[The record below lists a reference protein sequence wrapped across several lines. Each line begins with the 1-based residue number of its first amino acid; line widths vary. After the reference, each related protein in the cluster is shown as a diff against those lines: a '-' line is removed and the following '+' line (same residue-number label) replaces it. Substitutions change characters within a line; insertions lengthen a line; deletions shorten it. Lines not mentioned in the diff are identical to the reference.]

1 MRCRLLALV
10 AALGLVFGS
19 TSAMAQAPTGD
30 IAGRVVDSSGAVLP
44 GAVVTVSGGALIQP
58 LSATTGDTG
67 TYLFPGL
74 QPGNTYTVKFE
85 LTGFRTLIV
94 ERVAVSV
101 GGNTTTNATLEVS
114 ALQETV
120 TVSSEAPLVDTRK
133 TGTKSNY
140 TQEQLQNVPSARDPW
155 VMLDRTPGIAMDR
168 ANVGGS
174 QSGQQSGY
182 ISRGATSTNNKWLLD
197 GVDITDQ
204 AATGASAVYYDFDML
219 QEMQISTGGND
230 VTQQT
235 GGVGINLVTKSGS
248 DTIRGSGRYYWTD
261 QELGSTNLT
270 PELRAQ
276 GARSGAPIKNIKD
289 YGIEGGGP
297 IYKGRAW
304 FWGSYSK
311 QDIQVGVVNFYQ
323 KVSGC
328 PVNAADPLA
337 QSLSVAEINSC
348 LNTDLTVLDNYNIK
362 GSALLFSGNT
372 FTWHSNFADKIRNA
386 RDASDN
392 RPFET
397 TYIQQGPV
405 WTHKASDRH
414 VFSDRWIADAAYAH
428 VGGGFGL
435 LFQEPGNRQIQ
446 PLNDLGTGRWER
458 SFNQSEFDR
467 PATSVNLTTTYFRP
481 ATLGGDHAFKVGY
494 NFRDTPAS
502 STTVYGGDT
511 YAQTRNGVPER
522 AQFWRSAATEY
533 AMSTHSVF
541 AQDTFT
547 RNRLTL
553 TAGVRWDRQDDEALA
568 SSVESNSLVPQWL
581 PGIAFEGADSGVT
594 FSNWSPRVG
603 AGYDLLGT
611 GRTVL
616 RSSFSVYYGQ
626 IAPGSLS
633 GTLNPVSAASISFP
647 WNDANGDRVVQLNEV
662 TLQRS
667 AVIAFS
673 GNYNP
678 DNPGFLGTTNTV
690 DPGLKNDRTVEWTA
704 SVDQQVG
711 SRIAVSLSYIYRRY
725 SDFRFDQRVGIS
737 ESNWN
742 PTTYQPTCAAVAPA
756 CPQLTYFQP
765 NISIP
770 GTQRLV
776 NRGGYTRDFN
786 GIEATF
792 TKRMAERWMLD
803 MNYAYNDA
811 VDSFDTVQG
820 YSATFDPTNLSIYD
834 GQQYAVEAGGS
845 GIDNV
850 FVNAKHMFKLAGVY
864 NAPWDINLGAT
875 YQIRSGYLFPQ
886 RILSPNRAGAAGATN
901 LVLEPF
907 GESRYDTFQM
917 VDARV
922 AKRFNV
928 GRRSIEG
935 SLDVFNVG
943 NINTVLT
950 RNLNQAAATAN
961 SVTGIVA
968 PRVLRLGVRV
978 MF

>member
-1 MRCRLLALV
+1 MRGKLLALL
-10 AALGLVFGS
+10 ATLGVIFGS
-19 TSAMAQAPTGD
+19 RSAMAQAPTGN
-30 IAGRVVDSSGAVLP
+30 IIGRVADSSGAVLP
-44 GAVVTVSGGALIQP
+44 GVVVTVSGGALIQP

-67 TYLFPGL
+67 TYQFPGL

-85 LTGFRTLIV
+85 LTGFRTTVV
-94 ERVAVSV
+94 ERVEVNV
-101 GGNTTTNATLEVS
+101 GSNTVTNAALEVS

-120 TVSSEAPLVDTRK
+120 TVSSEAPLVDTRRM
-133 TGTKSNY
+133 GTRSNF

-155 VMLDRTPGIAMDR
+155 VMLERSPGIAMDR

-182 ISRGATSTNNKWLLD
+182 VSRGATTTNNKWLLD

-204 AATGASAVYYDFDML
+204 AATGASSVYYDFDML
-219 QEMQISTGGND
+219 QEMQVSTGGND

-248 DTIRGSGRYYWTD
+248 DAFRGSGRYYWTD
-261 QELGSTNLT
+261 DSLGSTNLT
-270 PELRAQ
+270 QELRIQ
-276 GARSGAPIKNIKD
+276 GARTGAPIQNIKD

-297 IYKGRAW
+297 IWKRRAW

-311 QDIQVGVVNFYQ
+311 NDIKVGVVNFFQ
-323 KVSGC
+323 KVPGC
-328 PVNAADPLA
+328 PVNSSDPLA
-337 QSLSVAEINSC
+337 LQLSVEELNAC
-348 LNTDLTVLDNYNIK
+348 LNTDLTVLENYNIK

-386 RDASDN
+386 RDASDL

-397 TYIQQGPV
+397 TYIQEGPV

-435 LFQEPGNRQIQ
+435 LFQEPGNRQVQ
-446 PLNDLGTGRWER
+446 PLNDLATGRWER

-467 PATSVNLTTTYFRP
+467 PATSVNLTATYFRP
-481 ATLGGDHAFKVGY
+481 ATLGGDHAIKFGY
-494 NFRDTPAS
+494 NFRDTPAEA
-502 STTVYGGDT
+502 TTVYGGDV

-522 AQFWRSAATEY
+522 AQFWRSAATSY
-533 AMSTHSVF
+533 AMTTHSVF
-541 AQDTFT
+541 LQDTYT
-547 RNRLTL
+547 RNKLTL
-553 TAGVRWDRQDDEALA
+553 TGGLRWDRQDDEALS
-568 SSVESNSLVPQWL
+568 SSVDSNPLVPQWL
-581 PGIAFEGADSGVT
+581 PGITFQGADAGVT
-594 FSNWSPRVG
+594 FSNWSPRLGV
-603 AGYDLLGT
+603 GYDLFGT

-616 RSSFSVYYGQ
+616 RSSFSVYFGQ
-626 IAPGSLS
+626 IGPGGLS

-647 WNDANGDRVVQLNEV
+647 WNDANGDRFVQINEV

-678 DNPGFLGTTNTV
+678 DNPTFLGTTNTV
-690 DPGLKNDRTVEWTA
+690 DPGLKNDRTIEWTA
-704 SVDQQVG
+704 TADHQLSN
-711 SRIAVSLSYIYRRY
+711 RIAVSLSYIYRNY
-725 SDFRFDQRVGIS
+725 ADFRFDQRQGIS
-737 ESNWN
+737 ESNWL
-742 PTTYQPTCAAVAPA
+742 PTTYQPVCAPTVPS
-756 CPQLTYFQP
+756 CPQLTYYQP
-765 NISIP
+765 NINIP

-786 GIEATF
+786 GIEATL
-792 TKRMAERWMLD
+792 TKRMADRWMLD
-803 MNYAYNDA
+803 MSYAYNDA
-811 VDSFDTVQG
+811 VDSFDSVQG
-820 YSATFDPTNLSIYD
+820 YSASFDPTNLPIFD

-850 FVNAKHMFKLAGVY
+850 FVNAKHMFKVQGVY
-864 NAPWDINLGAT
+864 VAPWDINLGAT
-875 YQIRSGYLFPQ
+875 YSIRDGYLFPQ
-886 RILSPNRAGAAGATN
+886 RVLSPNRSGGSGTAN
-901 LVLEPF
+901 LFLDPF

-917 VDARV
+917 MDARV
-922 AKRFNV
+922 AKRFAFGN
-928 GRRSIEG
+928 RSIEG
-935 SLDVFNVG
+935 SLDIFNVFNV
-943 NINTVLT
+943 NTVLT

-961 SVTGIVA
+961 QVTGIVA

-978 MF
+978 LF

>member
-1 MRCRLLALV
+1 MRGTLLAIV
-10 AALGLVFGS
+10 AVLGVVFGAAPA
-19 TSAMAQAPTGD
+19 TAQAPTGN
-30 IAGRVVDSSGAVLP
+30 IVGRAVDSSGAVLP
-44 GAVVTVSGGALIQP
+44 GVLVTVSGGALIQP

-67 TYLFPGL
+67 TYQFPGL
-74 QPGNTYTVKFE
+74 QPGDTYTVRFE
-85 LTGFRTLIV
+85 LTGFRTVVV
-94 ERVAVSV
+94 ERVAVGV
-101 GGNTTTNATLEVS
+101 GGNTATNATLEVS

-140 TQEQLQNVPSARDPW
+140 TLEQLQNVPSARDPW
-155 VMLDRTPGIAMDR
+155 VMLERTPGIAMDR

-182 ISRGATSTNNKWLLD
+182 VSRGATTTNNKWLLD

-204 AATGASAVYYDFDML
+204 AATGASSVYYDFDML
-219 QEMQISTGGND
+219 QELQISTGGND

-248 DTIRGSGRYYWTD
+248 DTLRGSGRYYWTD
-261 QELGSTNLT
+261 ESLGSTNLT
-270 PELRAQ
+270 EDLRRQ
-276 GARSGAPIKNIKD
+276 GARSGAPIQNIKD
-289 YGIEGGGP
+289 YGIEAGGP
-297 IYKGRAW
+297 IWRGRAW

-311 QDIQVGVVNFYQ
+311 QDIKVGVVNFY
-323 KVSGC
+323 KKEAGC

-337 QSLSVAEINSC
+337 QQLSVEEINQC

-372 FTWHSNFADKIRNA
+372 FTWHSNFADKVRNA

-397 TYIQQGPV
+397 TYIQEGPV

-414 VFSDRWIADAAYAH
+414 VFNDRWIAEAAYAH

-435 LFQEPGNRQIQ
+435 LFQEPGNRQVQ
-446 PLNDLGTGRWER
+446 PLNDIGTGRWER
-458 SFNQSEFDR
+458 SFQQSVFDR

-481 ATLGGDHAFKVGY
+481 ATLGGDHAFKFGY

-502 STTVYGGDT
+502 STTVYGGDVT
-511 YAQTRNGVPER
+511 AQVRNGVPER
-522 AQFWRSAATEY
+522 ALFWRSAATDY
-533 AMSTHSVF
+533 SMSTHSLF

-547 RNRLTL
+547 ANKLTI
-553 TAGVRWDRQDDEALA
+553 TAGIRWDRQDDSARA
-568 SSVESNSLVPQWL
+568 SSVESNPIIPQWL
-581 PGIAFEGADSGVT
+581 PGIAFEGADANVV
-594 FSNWSPRVG
+594 FSNWSPRLGV
-603 AGYDLLGT
+603 GYDLFGT

-616 RSSFSVYYGQ
+616 RSSFSMYYGQ
-626 IAPGSLS
+626 IGPGSLS

-647 WNDANGDRVVQLNEV
+647 WNDANGDRFVQINEV
-662 TLQRS
+662 NLQRS
-667 AVIAFS
+667 AVITFS

-690 DPGLKNDRTVEWTA
+690 DPGLKNDRTVEWTGT
-704 SVDQQVG
+704 VEHQLT
-711 SRIAVSLSYIYRRY
+711 SRMAMTLSYIYRNY
-725 SDFRFDQRVGIS
+725 SGFRLSQRQGIS

-742 PTTYQPTCAAVAPA
+742 PVTYQPNCASTAPR
-756 CPQLTYFQP
+756 CPQLTYYVP
-765 NISIP
+765 NINLP
-770 GTQRLV
+770 GVLRLT
-776 NRGGYTRDFN
+776 NADGYSRDFN

-792 TKRMAERWMLD
+792 TKRMADRWMLD

-811 VDSFDTVQG
+811 VDNYDNVAG
-820 YSATFDPTNLSIYD
+820 YSGSFDPTNLQIFN
-834 GQQYAVEAGGS
+834 GQQYAQEAGGS

-850 FVNAKHMFKLAGVY
+850 FVNSKHMFKVAGVFV
-864 NAPWDINLGAT
+864 APWDIHLGAT
-875 YQIRSGYLFPQ
+875 YQARQGYLFPQ
-886 RILSPNRAGAAGATN
+886 RVLSPNRPGGSGAVN
-901 LVLEPF
+901 LIFDPF

-922 AKRFNV
+922 AKRFNF

-935 SLDVFNVG
+935 SLDIFNVG
-943 NINTVLT
+943 NVNTVLT
-950 RNLNQAAATAN
+950 RNLNQAASTAN
-961 SVTGIVA
+961 QVTGIVS

>member
-1 MRCRLLALV
+1 MRGRLLALM
-10 AALGLVFGS
+10 AAFGLLVGVLPAS
-19 TSAMAQAPTGD
+19 AQAPTGD
-30 IAGRVVDSSGAVLP
+30 IVGRVVDSSGAVLP
-44 GAVVTVSGGALIQP
+44 GVVVTVSGGSLLQP
-58 LSATTGDTG
+58 LTATTAETG

-74 QPGNTYTVKFE
+74 QPGSAYTVRFE
-85 LTGFRTLIV
+85 LTGFRTVIV
-94 ERVAVSV
+94 ERVQVNTGAS
-101 GGNTTTNATLEVS
+101 TTTNATLEVS

-133 TGTKSNY
+133 TGTKTNF

-155 VMLDRTPGIAMDR
+155 VMLERTPGITMDR
-168 ANVGGS
+168 TNVGGS

-182 ISRGATSTNNKWLLD
+182 VSRGATTTNNKWLLD

-219 QEMQISTGGND
+219 EELQISTGGND

-248 DTIRGSGRYYWTD
+248 DSFRGSGRYYVTD
-261 QELGSTNLT
+261 QEFGSTNLT
-270 PELRAQ
+270 QELRSQ
-276 GARSGAPIKNIKD
+276 GARSGAPIQNIKD

-297 IYKGRAW
+297 IWKRRAW

-311 QDIQVGVVNFYQ
+311 QDIKVGVVNFFQ
-323 KVSGC
+323 KVPGC
-328 PVNAADPLA
+328 PVNSADPLA
-337 QSLSVAEINSC
+337 SSLSVSEVNAC

-362 GSALLFSGNT
+362 GNALLFSGNT
-372 FTWHSNFADKIRNA
+372 FQWHSNFADKIRNA
-386 RDASDN
+386 RDASDL

-397 TYIQQGPV
+397 TYIQEGPV

-435 LFQEPGNRQIQ
+435 LFQEPGNRDIQ

-467 PATSVNLTTTYFRP
+467 PATSVQLTSTYFKP
-481 ATLGGDHAFKVGY
+481 ATLGGDHAFKFGY
-494 NFRDTPAS
+494 VYRDTPSS
-502 STTVYGGDT
+502 STTVYGGDV

-541 AQDTFT
+541 AQDVYT
-547 RNRLTL
+547 RNKLTL
-553 TAGVRWDRQDDEALA
+553 TAGVRWDRQDDAALA
-568 SSVESNSLVPQWL
+568 SSVESNRLIPQWL
-581 PGIAFEGADSGVT
+581 PGISFQGADSGVT
-594 FSNWSPRVG
+594 FSNWSPR
-603 AGYDLLGT
+603 LGLGFDIFGN
-611 GRTVL
+611 GRTVA

-647 WNDANGDRVVQLNEV
+647 WNDANGDRFVQLNEV

-690 DPGLKNDRTVEWTA
+690 DPGLKNDRTVEWT
-704 SVDQQVG
+704 G
-711 SRIAVSLSYIYRRY
+711 SLDHQLTNRVAVSFSYIFRRY

-742 PTTYQPTCAAVAPA
+742 PTTYQPACSAAATS

-765 NISIP
+765 NISLP
-770 GTQRLV
+770 GVLRLV

-786 GIEATF
+786 GIEAVF
-792 TKRMAERWMLD
+792 TKRMADRWMVD
-803 MNYAYNDA
+803 ANYAFNNA
-811 VDSFDTVQG
+811 VDNYDTVQG
-820 YSATFDPTNLSIYD
+820 YSANFDPTNLGIFN
-834 GQQYAVEAGGS
+834 GQQYAQEAGGS

-850 FVNAKHMFKLAGVY
+850 FVNARHLVKLSGVY
-864 NAPWDINLGAT
+864 VAPWDINLGAF
-875 YQIRSGYLFPQ
+875 YNYREGYLFPQ
-886 RILSPNRAGAAGATN
+886 RVLSPNRAGGSGAVN
-901 LVLEPF
+901 LILEPY
-907 GESRYDTFQM
+907 GSSRYDALQTM
-917 VDARV
+917 DLRV
-922 AKRFNV
+922 SKVFRF

-935 SLDVFNVG
+935 SMDVFNLG
-943 NINTVLT
+943 NVNTVLT
-950 RNLNQAAATAN
+950 RNLNQAASNAN

-968 PRVLRLGVRV
+968 PRILRFGVRV
-978 MF
+978 VF

>member
-1 MRCRLLALV
+1 MRGNLLALL
-10 AALGLVFGS
+10 ATLGLVLG
-19 TSAMAQAPTGD
+19 TVPVMAQAPTGD
-30 IAGRVVDSSGAVLP
+30 IVGRVVDSSGAVLP

-74 QPGNTYTVKFE
+74 QPGPTYTVKFE
-85 LTGFRTLIV
+85 LTGFRTVVV
-94 ERVAVSV
+94 EGVAVAV
-101 GGNTTTNATLEVS
+101 GGSTTTNATLEVS

-155 VMLDRTPGIAMDR
+155 VMLERTPGIAMDR

-182 ISRGATSTNNKWLLD
+182 VSRGATTTNNKWLLD

-204 AATGASAVYYDFDML
+204 AATGSSAVYYDFDML

-248 DTIRGSGRYYWTD
+248 DTVRGSGRYYWTD
-261 QELGSTNLT
+261 DSLGSTNLT
-270 PELRAQ
+270 EDLRKQ
-276 GARSGAPIKNIKD
+276 GARSGAPIQNIKD

-297 IYKGRAW
+297 IWKGRAW
-304 FWGSYSK
+304 FWGSYSNN
-311 QDIQVGVVNFYQ
+311 DIKVGVVNFYQ
-323 KVSGC
+323 KVPGC

-337 QSLSVAEINSC
+337 QSLSVAEINNC
-348 LNTDLTVLDNYNIK
+348 LNTDLTVLENYNIK

-386 RDASDN
+386 RDASDT

-414 VFSDRWIADAAYAH
+414 VFNDRWIADAAYAH

-435 LFQEPGNRQIQ
+435 LFQEPGNRQVQ

-458 SFNQSEFDR
+458 SYQQSEFDR
-467 PATSVNLTTTYFRP
+467 PAKSVNLTTTYFRP
-481 ATLGGDHAFKVGY
+481 ASLGGDHAFKFGY

-502 STTVYGGDT
+502 STTVYGGDVT
-511 YAQTRNGVPER
+511 AQTRNSVPER
-522 AQFWRSAATEY
+522 AQFWRSAATNY
-533 AMSTHSVF
+533 AMTTHSVF
-541 AQDTFT
+541 AQDAYT
-547 RNRLTL
+547 RDKLTL
-553 TAGVRWDRQDDEALA
+553 TAGIRWDRQDDEALA
-568 SSVESNSLVPQWL
+568 SSVESNPLIPQWL
-581 PGIAFEGADSGVT
+581 PGIAFQGADAGVT
-594 FSNWSPRVG
+594 FSNWSPRLGV
-603 AGYDLLGT
+603 GYDLFGT
-611 GRTVL
+611 GQTVL

-626 IAPGSLS
+626 IGPGGLS

-647 WNDANGDRVVQLNEV
+647 WNDANGDRFVQLNEV

-667 AVIAFS
+667 SVITFS

-678 DNPGFLGTTNTV
+678 DNPTFLGTTNTV
-690 DPGLKNDRTVEWTA
+690 DQGLKNERTVEWTA
-704 SVDQQVG
+704 SADHQL
-711 SRIAVSLSYIYRRY
+711 SSKIAVSLSYIYRSY
-725 SDFRFDQRVGIS
+725 SDFRFDQRQGIS
-737 ESNWN
+737 ESNWL
-742 PTTYQPTCAAVAPA
+742 PTTYQPTCAATAPS
-756 CPQLTYFQP
+756 CPQLTYYQP
-765 NISIP
+765 NINLP
-770 GTQRLV
+770 GVLRLV
-776 NRGGYTRDFN
+776 NRGGYTRRFN

-792 TKRMAERWMLD
+792 TKRMSDRWMLD

-811 VDSFDTVQG
+811 VDRFDTIQG
-820 YSATFDPTNLSIYD
+820 YSANFDPTNNPIFN

-850 FVNAKHMFKLAGVY
+850 FVNAKNMFKLAGVY
-864 NAPWDINLGAT
+864 VAPWDINLGAT
-875 YQIRSGYLFPQ
+875 YQLRSGYLFPQ
-886 RILSPNRAGAAGATN
+886 RVLSPNRAGGSGAVN
-901 LVLEPF
+901 LVFEPF

-922 AKRFNV
+922 AKRFAF
-928 GRRSIEG
+928 GRRSVEA

-943 NINTVLT
+943 NVNTVLT
-950 RNLNQAAATAN
+950 RNLNQAASTAN
-961 SVTGIVA
+961 QVTGIVA

-978 MF
+978 QF

>member
-1 MRCRLLALV
+1 MRGRLLALL
-10 AALGLVFGS
+10 ATLGVVFG
-19 TSAMAQAPTGD
+19 TVPAAAQAPTGD
-30 IAGRVVDSSGAVLP
+30 IVGRVVDSSGAVLP
-44 GAVVTVSGGALIQP
+44 GVVVTATGGALIQP
-58 LSATTGDTG
+58 LAATTGDTG

-74 QPGNTYTVKFE
+74 QPGNTYVVKFE
-85 LTGFRTLIV
+85 LTGFRTVVV
-94 ERVAVSV
+94 ERVTVAV
-101 GGNTTTNATLEVS
+101 GGSTTTNATLEVS

-133 TGTKSNY
+133 TGTKSNF
-140 TQEQLQNVPSARDPW
+140 TNEQLQNVPSARDPW
-155 VMLDRTPGIAMDR
+155 VMLERTPGIAMDR

-182 ISRGATSTNNKWLLD
+182 VSRGATTTNNKWLLD

-248 DTIRGSGRYYWTD
+248 DTVRGSGRYYWTD
-261 QELGSTNLT
+261 ESLGSTNLT
-270 PELRAQ
+270 DDLRKQ
-276 GARSGAPIKNIKD
+276 GARSGAPIQNIKD

-297 IYKGRAW
+297 IWKGRAW

-311 QDIQVGVVNFYQ
+311 NDIKVGVVNFYK

-328 PVNAADPLA
+328 PVNASDPLA
-337 QSLSVAEINSC
+337 QQLSVEEINNC
-348 LNTDLTVLDNYNIK
+348 LNTDLTVLENYNIK

-372 FTWHSNFADKIRNA
+372 FTWHSNFADKARNA

-397 TYIQQGPV
+397 TYIQAGPV

-414 VFSDRWIADAAYAH
+414 VFSDRWIAEAAYAH

-435 LFQEPGNRQIQ
+435 LFQDPANRNVQ
-446 PLNDLGTGRWER
+446 PLNDLATGRWER

-467 PATSVNLTTTYFRP
+467 PATSLNLTASYFRP
-481 ATLGGDHAFKVGY
+481 AMWGGDHAFKVGY

-502 STTVYGGDT
+502 STTVYGGDV

-522 AQFWRSAATEY
+522 AQFWRSAFTDY
-533 AMSTHSVF
+533 AMTTHSVF

-547 RNRLTL
+547 LNKLTL
-553 TAGVRWDRQDDEALA
+553 TAGFRWDRQDDEALA
-568 SSVESNSLVPQWL
+568 SSVDSNPLIPQWL
-581 PGIAFEGADSGVT
+581 PGIAFQGADAGVV
-594 FSNWSPRVG
+594 FSNWSPRLGV
-603 AGYDLLGT
+603 GYDLFGN

-616 RSSFSVYYGQ
+616 RSSFSIYYGQ
-626 IAPGSLS
+626 IGPGGLS
-633 GTLNPVSAASISFP
+633 GTLNPVGSASISFP
-647 WNDANGDRVVQLNEV
+647 WNDANGDRFVQLNEV

-667 AVIAFS
+667 SVITFS

-678 DNPGFLGTTNTV
+678 DNPTFLGTTNTV
-690 DPGLKNDRTVEWTA
+690 DTGIENEKTVEWTA
-704 SVDQQVG
+704 TADHQLS
-711 SRIAVSLSYIYRRY
+711 SKIAVSLSYIYRNY
-725 SDFRFDQRVGIS
+725 SNFRLSQRQGIS
-737 ESNWN
+737 ASNWN
-742 PTTYQPTCAAVAPA
+742 PVTYQPTCASAAPR
-756 CPQLTYFQP
+756 CPQLTYFVP
-765 NISIP
+765 NINLP
-770 GTQRLV
+770 GVVQLT
-776 NRGGYTRDFN
+776 NADGYSRDFN

-792 TKRMAERWMLD
+792 TKRMADRWMLD

-811 VDSFDTVQG
+811 VENYDGVAG
-820 YSATFDPTNLSIYD
+820 YSGSFDPTNLQIYN
-834 GQQYAVEAGGS
+834 GQQYAQEAGGS

-850 FVNAKHMFKLAGVY
+850 FVNAKHMFKVAGVFV
-864 NAPWDINLGAT
+864 APWDIMLGAT
-875 YQIRSGYLFPQ
+875 YQARSGYLFPQ
-886 RILSPNRAGAAGATN
+886 RVLSPNRPGGSGSVN
-901 LVLEPF
+901 LIFDPF

-922 AKRFNV
+922 AKRFNF

-935 SLDVFNVG
+935 SLDIFNVG
-943 NINTVLT
+943 NVNTVLT
-950 RNLNQAAATAN
+950 RNLNQAASTAN
-961 SVTGIVA
+961 QVTGIVA